1 MNRPADVVTLPDV
14 LVAEPDL
21 LLRRAVKQVAG
32 EIGVARVHD
41 AADVH
46 GAVREMEL
54 RPFSA
59 LVIALDREGDAFDLL
74 TLLRCGQYPS
84 GPSTPAA
91 LLLGPGQ
98 DPGADRL
105 ASLGVR
111 ETLRG
116 PHTVRRVLELITRL
130 V

>member
-1 MNRPADVVTLPDV
+1 MSRPADACTLPDV
-14 LVAEPDL
+14 LVAEPDV
-21 LLRRAVKQVAG
+21 LLRRAVKQVAEEVG
-32 EIGVARVHD
+32 IARVYD
-41 AADVH
+41 TPDIH

-84 GPSTPAA
+84 GASTPAA
-91 LLLGPGQ
+91 VLLHTGQ
-98 DPGADRL
+98 ECDPVRL

-111 ETLRG
+111 ETLDG
-116 PHTVRRVLELITRL
+116 PHSVRRVLDLIGRL

>member
-1 MNRPADVVTLPDV
+1 MGTLPDV
-14 LVAEPDL
+14 LLAEPDV

-32 EIGVARVHD
+32 EVGIARVHD
-41 AADVH
+41 APDVH

-59 LVIALDREGDAFDLL
+59 LVITLDREGDAFDLL

-84 GPSTPAA
+84 GASTPAA
-91 LLLGPGQ
+91 VLLRPGQ
-98 DPGADRL
+98 EGDPVRL

-111 ETLRG
+111 ETLNG
-116 PHTVRRVLELITRL
+116 PHTVRRVLDLIARL
-130 V
+130 A